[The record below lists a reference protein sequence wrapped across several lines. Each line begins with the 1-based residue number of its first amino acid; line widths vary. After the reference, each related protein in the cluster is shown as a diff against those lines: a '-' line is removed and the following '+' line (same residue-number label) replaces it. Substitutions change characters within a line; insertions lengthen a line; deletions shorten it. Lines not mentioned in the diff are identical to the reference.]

1 MRTHTNGQG
10 HFEIR
15 GLAAG
20 SYTIG
25 VPYGL
30 RYRVDPIEL
39 ELAAGEKK
47 TAVTLRF
54 KPAVLVNTKGTLDA
68 SGKAKA
74 QIKGGPVNAPSALG
88 LVFHHAY
95 LVYDAKNNFY
105 MVSNPVPLKLVK

>member
-54 KPAVLVNTKGTLDA
+54 KSAVPITGNWSAKTAPPAGCRLELGRGA
-68 SGKAKA
+68 SPNRARCLRPGE
-74 QIKGGPVNAPSALG
+74 S
-88 LVFHHAY
+88 
-95 LVYDAKNNFY
+95 
-105 MVSNPVPLKLVK
+105 